1 MPKVVF
7 CRALHPTAM
16 EMLAARPDIEVKLL
30 STEFRGPPMTKELA
44 ASVGD
49 ADAIM
54 VGLEKVQLDL
64 LSQAPRLR
72 MVSRFGVGFDTLD
85 IPECTRRGVTVG
97 VVNGANDLSV
107 AEHAMMLMLAV
118 ARDARRLLE
127 AQARSRWDRYLI
139 PELAGR
145 TCGIVG
151 VGHSGSDLA
160 RKARAFGM
168 RVVGLRRQDLP
179 AEGFDHVYTRS
190 GLGEFLAQSDFVVV
204 TAALTQ
210 ASTAMLGEAEF
221 RAMKRSAFYVCVSRG
236 GIADPDALARALA
249 ERRIA
254 GAGLDAHAIEPLPA
268 DSPFWT
274 MPNVIVTPHIG
285 SISAGT
291 VNRGIDIFLENLR
304 RFVAGRPLVNVVD
317 KEAGY

>member
-1 MPKVVF
+1 MEQIAPLYIVVAGRDRPGLVDEM
-7 CRALHPTAM
+7 RAIAPG
-16 EMLAARPDIEVKLL
+16 ARIAFVEESRIAEAIE
-30 STEFRGPPMTKELA
+30 
-44 ASVGD
+44 D
-49 ADAIM
+49 ADIVAT
-54 VGLEKVQLDL
+54 VRLPPAAL
-64 LSQAPRLR
+64 ARARRLR
-72 MVSRFGVGFDTLD
+72 WVQSWAAGPNEILHDAM
-85 IPECTRRGVTVG
+85 RRHDASLTSCKG
-97 VVNGANDLSV
+97 NGAVPL
-107 AEHAMMLMLAV
+107 AEHAMMLMLML